1 MQVSTLPK
9 CETRL
14 NPVTSTNTSRYDNS
28 AYVQLCSQVI
38 VRGPASR
45 NRICSSPKWQRLVH
59 PEGQPYFVLSGEFA
73 FAVITEANM
82 EDAQT
87 QGRILDGI
95 TAANTQ
101 LYCHDTKIPPRC
113 ELFLELGH
121 DQVTINYYF
130 VDHIERE
137 LFWLEDLCTEFLNIP
152 PAASSSHLKT
162 ELRRLYWVHVE
173 FFPMHHVHEQ
183 QLEFSKMVDDLCNVI
198 SHGQADR
205 LTSKTSTFPYTADT
219 CRQFLEL
226 LSRKRGQRMDGH
238 TLCYAARLAGAIS
251 NQQFVTFYGQQT
263 AQLDRL
269 QEMFHPNDV
278 QHKWLSN
285 AANFLM
291 WGLLDDLYVNEE
303 VYADQWTRFLS
314 TCLADWTSSLSW
326 SLPVLISQKRI
337 LRASLLLANVRGGTM
352 STSIPSVLSCAVSIT
367 SASCL
372 HLRHHPLAE
381 SSAGVGARYLRFAK
395 SSTVGFLPSSV
406 AFSLPRAGYL
416 WGVGLLTAQF
426 LFVASQS
433 VSKFV
438 ALVAGSAIAA
448 MMLFVL
454 CVIHPEDASMAS
466 LFRSLT
472 SLCIPRLYDLEA
484 SEDESM
490 V

>member
-1 MQVSTLPK
+1 MVGT
-9 CETRL
+9 
-14 NPVTSTNTSRYDNS
+14 
-28 AYVQLCSQVI
+28 
-38 VRGPASR
+38 
-45 NRICSSPKWQRLVH
+45 RICLSSKWQRLVH

-73 FAVITEANM
+73 FAIITEANM

-87 QGRILDGI
+87 QDRILDGI
-95 TAANTQ
+95 TVANTQ
-101 LYCHDTKIPPRC
+101 LYYHGIKIPPRC

-121 DQVTINYYF
+121 DQVTLNYYF
-130 VDHIERE
+130 VDYIERE
-137 LFWLEDLCTEFLNIP
+137 LFWLEDLCTESLNIP
-152 PAASSSHLKT
+152 PAASSSHLET
-162 ELRRLYWVHVE
+162 EIRRLYWVHLE

-183 QLEFSKMVDDLCNVI
+183 QLEFSKMVDDLCDVI

-226 LSRKRGQRMDGH
+226 LSRKRGQRVDGH

-269 QEMFHPNDV
+269 QEMFHPNGV

-291 WGLLDDLYVNEE
+291 WGIPLHYTCLLDDLYVNEE

-314 TCLADWTSSLSW
+314 ICLADWTSSLSW
-326 SLPVLISQKRI
+326 SLPVLI
-337 LRASLLLANVRGGTM
+337 ASLLLANSASPPPPA
-352 STSIPSVLSCAVSIT
+352 STSDTIPLRNPALVLALATCA
-367 SASCL
+367 
-372 HLRHHPLAE
+372 
-381 SSAGVGARYLRFAK
+381 FAK

-416 WGVGLLTAQF
+416 WGIGLLTAQF

-438 ALVAGSAIAA
+438 ALVAGSVIAA

-472 SLCIPRLYDLEA
+472 SLCIPHLYDLEA